1 MRAYEIFEDTTAVNG
16 KNPSDNLADEAK
28 KTAEKAKKLKAA
40 AAIKRKQELLNV
52 KRSGVVT
59 TQTELN
65 ALLANR

>member
-1 MRAYEIFEDTTAVNG
+1 MRAYEIFEDTTAMNG
-16 KNPSDNLADEAK
+16 NNPSDNLADEAK
-28 KTAEKAKKLKAA
+28 KTAEKAKKMKAA

-52 KRSGVVT
+52 KRTGVVT

>member
-1 MRAYEIFEDTTAVNG
+1 MRAYEIFEDTTAMNG
-16 KNPSDNLADEAK
+16 RSPSDNLADEAK
-28 KTAEKAKKLKAA
+28 RTGEKAKKLKAA

-52 KRSGVVT
+52 KRSGIVT